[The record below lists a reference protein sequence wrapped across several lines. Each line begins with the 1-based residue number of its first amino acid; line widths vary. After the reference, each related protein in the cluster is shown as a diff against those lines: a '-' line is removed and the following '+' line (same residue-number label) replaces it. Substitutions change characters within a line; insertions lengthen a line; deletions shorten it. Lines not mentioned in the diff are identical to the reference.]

1 MPELDFSSPLV
12 HPAPAAA
19 TAQVHAGLAFAE
31 LDGRM
36 LLLDLYAPAGEPPA
50 AGWPA
55 VLLVPGTTD
64 PPRLRGVRG
73 WGQYTGWGRLLA
85 AGGLVA
91 VVAEHRSFEEAAPPR
106 LADEVDAALAW
117 LRANA
122 GRFGVDASRLAV
134 FGTSAGVPLAV
145 RVVAGAADRSLRCAV
160 AYYGYLDLP
169 ADAAPV
175 DGLER
180 LSALAQLRGGA
191 WFPPL
196 LVVRAGR
203 DRAELNGTIDAFV
216 AEALNRNLAIELVN
230 YPEGNHAFDIR
241 DDTDES
247 RRIIRRTLRFLE
259 ERLHR
264 RE

>member
-1 MPELDFSSPLV
+1 MPELDLSSPLV
-12 HPAPAAA
+12 HPAPAAP
-19 TAQVHAGLAFAE
+19 TAEVHAGLAFAE
-31 LDGRM
+31 LEGRT
-36 LLLDLYAPAGEPPA
+36 LLLDLYTP
-50 AGWPA
+50 
-55 VLLVPGTTD
+55 
-64 PPRLRGVRG
+64 
-73 WGQYTGWGRLLA
+73 

-117 LRANA
+117 VRANA
-122 GRFGVDASRLAV
+122 ARFGVDASRLAV

-145 RVVAGAADRSLRCAV
+145 RMVAGAADRSLRCAV

-169 ADAAPV
+169 ADAAPG
-175 DGLER
+175 DGPAR

-216 AEALNRNLAIELVN
+216 GEALTRNLAIELVN
-230 YPEGNHAFDIR
+230 HPKGN
-241 DDTDES
+241 
-247 RRIIRRTLRFLE
+247 
-259 ERLHR
+259 
-264 RE
+264 